1 MLRVSGYWRSAFP
14 FDPRDTHCYLSGSSH
29 MLMFCVVP
37 YYVEMRRVYR
47 TGAQL
52 YCIVFRMVCWYDS
65 YFLAGSIGWG

>member
-1 MLRVSGYWRSAFP
+1 
-14 FDPRDTHCYLSGSSH
+14 
-29 MLMFCVVP
+29 MLMFCVVL